1 MQKNHSFTIYNAS
14 AGSGKTFTLVKEYL
28 KILFK
33 SNNYDQ
39 FKRILAITFT
49 NKAVAEMKERI
60 IEKLKAFSDASV
72 LESSDSMF
80 DTICKELEIAPRTL
94 HTKSKTL
101 LNTIIHNY
109 AAFDISTIDGF
120 THKLIRTFAHDLKLP
135 LNFEVELE
143 QESLLNEAVDSL
155 IAKAGTD
162 KKLTKTL
169 VDFALEKADDDK
181 SWDLSI
187 DFNKMAKRLV
197 NENDIPFIETLKDKT
212 LEDFKSLKSY
222 LQKQILQTQD
232 NIVETAKTVLN
243 TIENAGLDFNDFTRG
258 TLPNH
263 FKKASELNINGLY
276 SNNLETNITEGKGI
290 YNKSLSPDKAT
301 TIDHLLPDIALSFR
315 DIKSQVYYLKFL
327 SSFYKN
333 ITPLSVLNAINKEL
347 AALKKDQNKILIS
360 EFNAIISKEI
370 KNQPTPFIYERLGEK
385 FNNYFIDE
393 FQDTSVTQWENL
405 IPLIDNSLSS
415 GTGNTMLVGD
425 AKQSIYR
432 WRGGKAEQFIDLF
445 NKKAIPFQVEQT
457 IQDLKTNY
465 RSSKEIIRF
474 NNGFFKY
481 LAHTVFQEKTYE
493 DLYEKAFQNTHIENE
508 GYVNINF
515 LDFDKN
521 EDKNVL
527 YPEAVLK
534 TIHACLNQGYR
545 LADLC
550 VLVRKK
556 TEGVAIANHLS
567 QNTIPILSSE
577 TLLLNNAPEVN
588 FVNNM
593 LTLLIQPKNKEVKIA
608 VLNFLTDLLKTKNK
622 HDFFS
627 QHINLPLSELFKSFE
642 SFQVY
647 IDPDDLLAQP
657 LLDMAETIVREFKLI
672 KTSNAYLQ
680 FYLDVVLEFSQKK
693 GTNVSDFLNYFDKKK
708 EQLTIISPEGQN
720 AVQIMTIHKSKG
732 LEFPVVIFPY
742 ADLDI
747 YKEQDPMEWVSLDKE
762 QYLGFSHTLLNFNS
776 DFEHYGDEG
785 FRIYQT
791 HRSEQEL
798 DNINLLYVTLTRP
811 VEQLYII
818 SKKEMTPKGV
828 VNSNKYSGLLIN
840 YLKHIGIWDNT
851 QLSYTFGTANTYTQK
866 SLIKKEVTIQQD
878 FISTK
883 KEKHN
888 VKIVTNVAYLW
899 DTNQREAIEKGNL
912 IHNIMSKILTRED
925 VDSVFKDFINTSNI
939 SEEQADILKQL
950 VVKIIEHPKLKDYY
964 SPQYKVYNEQ
974 DIISKH
980 GYILRPDRVVINKNN
995 EAIIIDYKTGSE
1007 DIKHKQQLQ
1016 SYQDILESMKLHTTK
1031 KMLVYIN
1038 NDIQVKT
1045 L

>member
-28 KILFK
+28 KVLFK

-60 IEKLKAFSDASV
+60 IEKLKAFSDESV
-72 LESSDSMF
+72 IDSSDSMF
-80 DTICKELEIAPRTL
+80 NSICDELGIAPYTL
-94 HTKSKTL
+94 HNKSKTL

-135 LNFEVELE
+135 LNFEVELD

-187 DFNKMAKRLV
+187 DFNKIAKRLV
-197 NENDIPFIETLKDKT
+197 NENDMPFVEKLKDKT
-212 LEDFKSLKSY
+212 LEDFKSLKSH
-222 LQKQILQTQD
+222 LQKQIPQIE
-232 NIVETAKTVLN
+232 NSIVKTAKTVLN

-263 FKKASELNINGLY
+263 FKKASELNLNGLY
-276 SNNLETNITEGKGI
+276 SNKLETNINEGKGI
-290 YNKSLSPDKAT
+290 YNKSLSLDKVIA
-301 TIDHLLPDIALSFR
+301 IDNLLPDIALSFKS
-315 DIKSQVYYLKFL
+315 IKSQVYYLKFL
-327 SSFYKN
+327 NSFYKN

-347 AALKKDQNKILIS
+347 TSLKKDQNKILIS

-445 NKKAIPFQVEQT
+445 NEKTIPFQVKQT

-465 RSSKEIIRF
+465 RSYKEIIKF

-481 LAHTVFQEKTYE
+481 LAGTAFQDKIYE
-493 DLYEKAFQNTHIENE
+493 GLYEKAIQKTHIEND
-508 GYVNINF
+508 GYVNLSF
-515 LDFDKN
+515 LDFDKDD
-521 EDKNVL
+521 DKNEL
-527 YPEAVLK
+527 YPKAVLK
-534 TIHACLNQGYR
+534 TIHNCLDQGYQ

-550 VLVRKK
+550 ILVRKK
-556 TEGVAIANHLS
+556 AEGIAIANYLS

-577 TLLLNNAPEVN
+577 TLLLNNAPEVH
-588 FVNNM
+588 FINNI
-593 LTLLIQPKNKEVKIA
+593 LTLLIQPKNKEAKIT
-608 VLNFLTDLLKTKNK
+608 VLNFLSDLLKTENK
-622 HDFFS
+622 HDFFI
-627 QHINLPLSELFKSFE
+627 QHINLPLLELFKRFE
-642 SFQVY
+642 AYQIF
-647 IDPDDLLAQP
+647 IDPNNLLALP

-672 KTSNAYLQ
+672 KTSNAYIQ

-693 GTNVSDFLNYFDKKK
+693 GANISDFLDYFDKKK

-747 YKEQDPMEWVSLDKE
+747 YKEQDPKEWFALDKSLY
-762 QYLGFSHTLLNFNS
+762 QGFSHTLLNFNS

-785 FRIYQT
+785 LRIYQT

-818 SKKEMTPKGV
+818 SRKEITPKGI
-828 VNSNKYSGLLIN
+828 VNPNKYSGLLIN
-840 YLKHIGIWDNT
+840 YLKHIGIWDDS
-851 QLSYTFGTANTYTQK
+851 QLSYSFGTINSHNQK
-866 SLIKKEVTIQQD
+866 KTIKKEVTIQQD
-878 FISTK
+878 FISTP

-888 VKIVTNVAYLW
+888 IKIVTNAAYLW

-912 IHNIMSKILTRED
+912 IHTIMSKIQTHED
-925 VDSVFKDFINTSNI
+925 VDSAFKDLVNASNVTQ
-939 SEEQADILKQL
+939 EQATILKQL
-950 VVKIIEHPKLKDYY
+950 VIKIIEHPTLSDYY
-964 SPQYKVYNEQ
+964 TPQYKIYNEQ
-974 DIISKH
+974 DIISKQ
-980 GYILRPDRVVINKNN
+980 GYILRPDRIVCNKDN
-995 EAIIIDYKTGSE
+995 EVIIIDYKTGSE

-1016 SYQDILESMKLHTTK
+1016 SYQDILESMKLRVIK
-1031 KMLVYIN
+1031 KILVYIN
-1038 NDIQVKT
+1038 SDIQIKT